1 VTTASRLL
9 VNGMLRVPGDKS
21 VSHRAL
27 MLGILATGTTRV
39 RGILQSADI
48 GSTAGALRAIGWP
61 VPDLAPAMEI
71 SGIGLAGPAVSGAQ
85 LDCGNSGTTTR
96 LMMGIVAGFPAT
108 ATFTGDASLSRRPMR
123 RVAEPLASMGA
134 RIEFDGKDGLPVTVH
149 GGNLR
154 AIDWTMQK
162 ASAQV
167 KSALLLAGVTG
178 RVAVVLREP
187 ARSRDHTERLLRSQG
202 AAIDVGEGMIVL
214 DPPDR
219 LEPLDLTV
227 PGDPSSAAFFA
238 CLAALAEGGSL
249 IIRDVGHNPGRT
261 GFIDVLRRM
270 GARVDIVERDDR
282 GAEPVGD
289 LMVRCGHLGST
300 VIAADE
306 VPALI
311 DELPVLACL
320 ASRASGETLI
330 TGAAELRVKES
341 DRITAVVANL
351 RGLGVEVE
359 ERDDGM
365 RIRGS
370 REPLVGTVQT
380 HGDHRL
386 AMAFGVL
393 SVLPGSRIAIDDP
406 DCVNVSYPDFWRD
419 LHAVVG

>member
-1 VTTASRLL
+1 MTMASRLL
-9 VNGMLRVPGDKS
+9 VNGTLRVPGDKS

-27 MLGILATGTTRV
+27 MLGTLAHGTTRV

-48 GSTAGALRAIGWP
+48 GSTAGALRALGRPI
-61 VPDLAPAMEI
+61 PDLAPDMEI
-71 SGIGLAGPAVSGAQ
+71 SGIGLAVPATSVAV

-96 LMMGIVAGFPAT
+96 LMMGIVAGFPVT

-123 RVAEPLASMGA
+123 RVADPLAAMGA
-134 RIEFDGKDGLPVTVH
+134 RFEFDGKDGLPVTEH

-249 IIRDVGHNPGRT
+249 IIRDVGLNPGRT

-270 GARVDIVERDDR
+270 GARIDIVERDDR

-289 LMVRCGHLGST
+289 LMVRCGHLAST
-300 VIAADE
+300 VISADE

-311 DELPVLACL
+311 DELPVIACL

-341 DRITAVVANL
+341 DRISAVVANL
-351 RGLGVEVE
+351 RALGVEVE

-393 SVLPGSRIAIDDP
+393 SVLPGSQIAIDDP